1 MAINKVK
8 PSRKETV
15 GAQYVCFNTM
25 TEDGEWTEEFEADVE
40 RTAVVKTIK
49 VTENAAD
56 EAVYASGAVY
66 DNDTAIASIDVETE
80 VIAFPDLTLAK
91 MRGDSVD
98 TGGLI
103 LSGAGRQRPYFA
115 YGKVVKLKNGKV
127 RFEWYPKCK
136 LMENTDDIST
146 SEEKASEQND
156 TLKIKAYPFNDAGDI
171 VAKVSSDAKMPEG
184 LTEEKFF
191 SKPILKK
198 EDLTAAL
205 GA

>member
-1 MAINKVK
+1 MAINTVK

-15 GAQYVCFNTM
+15 GAQYMCFNTM
-25 TEDGEWTEEFEADVE
+25 TENGDWTENFEADVE
-40 RTAVVKTIK
+40 RTAVVKTVK

-56 EAVYASGAVY
+56 EPVHASGEVY
-66 DNDTAIASIDVETE
+66 DNDTAIASTDIEVE
-80 VIAFPDLTLAK
+80 VVAFPDLTLAK
-91 MRGDSVD
+91 MRGDLVED
-98 TGGLI
+98 GGLI

-136 LMENTDDIST
+136 LSENSDDIST
-146 SEEKASEQND
+146 SEEKSSEQND
-156 TLKIKAYPFNDAGDI
+156 TIKIKAYPFNDSGDI
-171 VAKVSSDAKMPEG
+171 VAKVSTDANMPSG

-191 SKPILKK
+191 AKPILKK

>member
-1 MAINKVK
+1 M
-8 PSRKETV
+8 
-15 GAQYVCFNTM
+15 
-25 TEDGEWTEEFEADVE
+25 
-40 RTAVVKTIK
+40 
-49 VTENAAD
+49 
-56 EAVYASGAVY
+56 
-66 DNDTAIASIDVETE
+66 
-80 VIAFPDLTLAK
+80 
-91 MRGDSVD
+91 D

-146 SEEKASEQND
+146 SEKNASEQND

-171 VAKVSSDAKMPEG
+171 VAKVSSDAKMPER

>member
-25 TEDGEWTEEFEADVE
+25 TEDGEWTEEFETDVE

-91 MRGDSVD
+91 MRGDLVD

-115 YGKVVKLKNGKV
+115 YGKVVKLKNGK
-127 RFEWYPKCK
+127 C
-136 LMENTDDIST
+136 
-146 SEEKASEQND
+146 
-156 TLKIKAYPFNDAGDI
+156 G
-171 VAKVSSDAKMPEG
+171 
-184 LTEEKFF
+184 
-191 SKPILKK
+191 
-198 EDLTAAL
+198 
-205 GA
+205 